1 MTVISNED
9 CIAMLNYN
17 TTREASVRTQVTEQ
31 LPYGLNYGLFW
42 SVTAAI
48 RIKTLLSVVVFFNE
62 LYLVVPRDTRM
73 RRREFSVVPARE
85 TVGAL

>member
-9 CIAMLNYN
+9 CIEMLNHN
-17 TTREASVRTQVTEQ
+17 TTFEASVRTQVTEQ

-48 RIKTLLSVVVFFNE
+48 RIKTLLSVVVFLTN
-62 LYLVVPRDTRM
+62 YI
-73 RRREFSVVPARE
+73 S
-85 TVGAL
+85 